1 LGDDDVRDR
10 GNGRRRQQGG
20 NGMVRILVGVI
31 VLLLV
36 AAGGLGFLFF
46 SGAISTAQPT
56 AGTAATAP
64 VPTPTPRPTT
74 AASSGTAAAGSGAAA
89 SQEQGQP
96 PQPIVTKQ
104 ATYGDWNYTCVKTD
118 ASQATPSCSI
128 LQTLSNSTTKHLA
141 FLWRIIASDK
151 GLVAVWLT
159 PTNVVVGQGMVIDVG
174 QPKPLAL
181 PFNYCTQGECQ
192 VQADLAQDFV
202 DTLTKATKANVTI
215 FPIGSRPTTYPFSVK
230 GLPDALAALKA
241 PPT

>member
-1 LGDDDVRDR
+1 LSDDDLRR
-10 GNGRRRQQGG
+10 GGDGRRRRQGG
-20 NGMVRILVGVI
+20 SGMVRVLVGVI

-56 AGTAATAP
+56 AGAAATAP
-64 VPTPTPRPTT
+64 VPTPTPRPAT
-74 AASSGTAAAGSGAAA
+74 AAGSGTDAAGQPPA
-89 SQEQGQP
+89 QGQA

-104 ATYGDWNYTCVKTD
+104 AMYGDWNYTCVKTD

-128 LQTLSNSTTKHLA
+128 LQTLSNSATKHLA

-151 GLVAVWLT
+151 GLVSVWLT
-159 PTNVVVGQGMVIDVG
+159 PTNVIISQGLVIDIG
-174 QPKPLAL
+174 QPKALAL
-181 PFNYCTQGECQ
+181 PFNYCTSGECQ
-192 VQADLAQDFV
+192 VQADMAQDFV

-215 FPIGSRPTTYPFSVK
+215 FPLGAKPTTYPFSVK
-230 GLPDALAALKA
+230 GLADAITALKT

>member
-1 LGDDDVRDR
+1 LSDDDLHR
-10 GNGRRRQQGG
+10 GGDGRRRRQGG
-20 NGMVRILVGVI
+20 NGMVRVLVGVI

-46 SGAISTAQPT
+46 SGAMSTAQPT
-56 AGTAATAP
+56 SGAAATAP
-64 VPTPTPRPTT
+64 VPTPRPAT
-74 AASSGTAAAGSGAAA
+74 AASSGSDATGATGDQAAAPA
-89 SQEQGQP
+89 QP

-118 ASQATPSCSI
+118 ASQTTPSCSI

-181 PFNYCTQGECQ
+181 PFNYCTSGECQ
-192 VQADLAQDFV
+192 VQASLAQDFV
-202 DTLTKATKANVTI
+202 DTLSKATKANVTI
-215 FPIGSRPTTYPFSVK
+215 FPIGAKPTTYPFSVK